1 MKKKQKNLLIS
12 LITIFFLIEF
22 LLNSKALIKVF
33 FNTLNLCF
41 YNLLPNIFIFFIITD
56 ILNNYDFP
64 YLLSKLL
71 GRIIEKLYHLP
82 RESSYII
89 FMSLT
94 SGFPGNSKLI
104 KDGLDNNTIN
114 SFDATRLL
122 TMTHFANPLF
132 IIYTIG
138 ISFFNSFKIGL
149 IILLS
154 HFLTNFIVGLF
165 FRNIFKYNKKNIS
178 IVRKTPLPFL
188 TLLKTSFINTTKII
202 INVFGIIIFFAI
214 ISATLSKY
222 LNLNS
227 FSNTIFNGLIEIT
240 NGLKLLSQLSFS
252 KIKAATLATFF
263 ISFGGLSIHM
273 QTMSILNKYNINY
286 YIYLIS
292 RLLHAG
298 LSSFFVFIIMS
309 YC

>member
-22 LLNSKALIKVF
+22 LLNSKALIRVF

-178 IVRKTPLPFL
+178 IVKKTPLPFL

-214 ISATLSKY
+214 ISSTLSKY

-286 YIYLIS
+286 YIYLVS
-292 RLLHAG
+292 RILHAG
-298 LSSFFVFIIMS
+298 LSSLFVFIIMS